1 MNEKVLAKM
10 IESVNKH
17 IPAVTKSLED
27 LLKEKDP
34 TILAKDGNEYYIE
47 PKELDF
53 IASFVEEEERKKFR
67 IPIILEMCD
76 FGNERVVFVRDKLHI
91 EFIKKAFG
99 FNRVLNGNLLLYLYE
114 LPAIRRKL
122 RTATQVMFRVEL

>member
-1 MNEKVLAKM
+1 MNEKILAKM
-10 IESVNKH
+10 IESVNRH
-17 IPAVTKSLED
+17 IAAVSRSLEE

-34 TILAKDGNEYYIE
+34 TILAKDGNEYYVE
-47 PKELDF
+47 PKELEF
-53 IASFVEEEERKKFR
+53 IASFVEEEERKRFK

-76 FGNERVVFVRDKLHI
+76 IGGERVVFVRDRAHI

-99 FNRVLNGNLLLYLYE
+99 FDRIVNNNLLLYPYE

-122 RTATQVMFRVEL
+122 RTASQIMFRVEL

>member
-1 MNEKVLAKM
+1 MNEKILAKM

-17 IPAVTKSLED
+17 MPAVTKTLED
-27 LLKEKDP
+27 LMKEKDP

-47 PKELDF
+47 PKELEF
-53 IASFVEEEERKKFR
+53 IASFVDEEDRKKFR
-67 IPIILEMCD
+67 IPVILEMCD
-76 FGNERVVFVRDKLHI
+76 VGGERVVFVRDKAHI

-99 FNRVLNGNLLLYLYE
+99 FDRIVGGNLLIYLYE

-122 RTATQVMFRVEL
+122 RTASQVMFRVEL